1 MYVHVYSH
9 YICNVQSLLL
19 LFCCKIYK
27 YSNMNMINTHLEEIM
42 KLSIKSQ
49 DIMISINC
57 GKSSVSKVD

>member
-1 MYVHVYSH
+1 MFKS
-9 YICNVQSLLL
+9 LL